1 MLFRSV
7 LSLTGVGEVVVRA
20 SQSGNSNY
28 SAALSVERRI
38 RVTIG
43 PDQLFLADVVEAAR
57 GARRGRV
64 AGSFPGDGRPATVLV
79 LAPEVGLQGAFT
91 VQVAADG
98 SFAVQV
104 PLSGGS
110 GGSDFGPSRAAA
122 PSEVTLRGTV
132 RGGQLAVEIPDLGLR
147 ASGAALPVAGAGGAV
162 AGAYRAD
169 SLGSLQ
175 GSVYAIAFPSGET
188 AVVVQTSA
196 GATFG
201 GVLGLGSNLSFT
213 GSLSG
218 PSGNK
223 IGRAHV

>member
-1 MLFRSV
+1 M
-7 LSLTGVGEVVVRA
+7 
-20 SQSGNSNY
+20 
-28 SAALSVERRI
+28 
-38 RVTIG
+38 
-43 PDQLFLADVVEAAR
+43 
-57 GARRGRV
+57 
-64 AGSFPGDGRPATVLV
+64 
-79 LAPEVGLQGAFT
+79 
-91 VQVAADG
+91 
-98 SFAVQV
+98 
-104 PLSGGS
+104 
-110 GGSDFGPSRAAA
+110 
-122 PSEVTLRGTV
+122 

-218 PSGNK
+218 PSGNTEVRGALTAQGGGLTGSFTLPGASPTDFSGVSNAVPRT
-223 IGRAHV
+223 GRLINLSSLARSGAGTQP